1 MRNNHKEQASLEN
14 LTQILETL
22 TAELSPLFPDDSAQL
37 SSWRRSIEAVS
48 ESLRDQTLR
57 IAVVGPVK
65 AGKSTFINAMQG
77 RDLLKRGAGIITAFI
92 TRIRS
97 GSEEKGW
104 VEIKSWEEINAEV
117 NEALSMVAL
126 QRGSERAEAIDLR
139 REEDRINLQQF
150 MQEVSPENFVGRE
163 TFDPNMV
170 LINGYLNGYS
180 ELSAHVRNEPVRM
193 EFASEELEQHQDFVS
208 QESQAVYLRDMEL
221 ELPISWLGEMV
232 ELGDCQGSDSPNPLH
247 FAMLQEYLL
256 SSHCILYLISSRVGI
271 RQADLKLIEA
281 IKILRL
287 LPQTLF
293 VLNVDLDE
301 HDDMASLERLQE
313 RVAAELRLLVPEAK
327 IYSFSALFQLL
338 ETANGRDELSPREGR
353 RLEGWHD
360 DEEMVE
366 FSQRGYEQFC
376 NDLKNLVNRERS
388 RALYGGV
395 LSHLKR
401 VTQSMKDSVTTR
413 KRLLSKDQEELK
425 ALADEIKMRQQSVQ
439 AAIGTVE
446 HTLDGLRTSLKEK
459 VRSAVD
465 SYFDTKYGP
474 IITDTMQMIENYQ
487 VASFSETKA
496 EEARRWLANLYL
508 FYHDFRQMLARHIID
523 KVNLRIIDFAKSEE
537 ELIENKLME
546 AAAGYWDLMGQALR
560 QYQQT
565 LTESGLTLSLVAPE
579 TLPEPRRPT
588 IAPPPFSAF
597 LQRSEAL
604 GRGSILMRFGL
615 RRLGQVFSGFKSR
628 VLRRKT
634 TDMAGTNEKV
644 FREAVALVKRETQKE
659 LLTSF
664 KDYRQNFKFAYLFS
678 FTEQYTQ
685 GLIQLFQDFGDATMI
700 DIGHLQEA
708 AREKVTSQVDA
719 TEDLAIVN
727 HRLQYAEE
735 NVRQLARNL
744 EIHFQN

>member
-1 MRNNHKEQASLEN
+1 MRHNHKEQASLEN
-14 LTQILETL
+14 LTHILETL
-22 TAELSPLFPDDSAQL
+22 TAELSPLFPDDSVQL

-48 ESLRDQTLR
+48 ESLQDQTLR

-139 REEDRINLQQF
+139 SEEDRINLQQL

-180 ELSAHVRNEPVRM
+180 ELSAHVRDEPVRM
-193 EFASEELEQHQDFVS
+193 EFTAEELKKHQDFVS

-271 RQADLKLIEA
+271 RQADLKLLEA

-301 HDDMASLERLQE
+301 HDDMESLKRLQE
-313 RVAAELRLLVPEAK
+313 RVGAELRLLAPEAK

-338 ETANGRDELSPREGR
+338 ETANSRDEWSPREGR

-360 DEEMVE
+360 D
-366 FSQRGYEQFC
+366 
-376 NDLKNLVNRERS
+376 
-388 RALYGGV
+388 
-395 LSHLKR
+395 
-401 VTQSMKDSVTTR
+401 
-413 KRLLSKDQEELK
+413 
-425 ALADEIKMRQQSVQ
+425 
-439 AAIGTVE
+439 
-446 HTLDGLRTSLKEK
+446 
-459 VRSAVD
+459 
-465 SYFDTKYGP
+465 
-474 IITDTMQMIENYQ
+474 
-487 VASFSETKA
+487 
-496 EEARRWLANLYL
+496 
-508 FYHDFRQMLARHIID
+508 
-523 KVNLRIIDFAKSEE
+523 
-537 ELIENKLME
+537 
-546 AAAGYWDLMGQALR
+546 
-560 QYQQT
+560 
-565 LTESGLTLSLVAPE
+565 
-579 TLPEPRRPT
+579 
-588 IAPPPFSAF
+588 
-597 LQRSEAL
+597 
-604 GRGSILMRFGL
+604 
-615 RRLGQVFSGFKSR
+615 
-628 VLRRKT
+628 
-634 TDMAGTNEKV
+634 
-644 FREAVALVKRETQKE
+644 
-659 LLTSF
+659 
-664 KDYRQNFKFAYLFS
+664 
-678 FTEQYTQ
+678 
-685 GLIQLFQDFGDATMI
+685 
-700 DIGHLQEA
+700 
-708 AREKVTSQVDA
+708 
-719 TEDLAIVN
+719 
-727 HRLQYAEE
+727 
-735 NVRQLARNL
+735 
-744 EIHFQN
+744 

>member
-14 LTQILETL
+14 LTHILETL
-22 TAELSPLFPDDSAQL
+22 TAELSPLFPDDSAQV

-48 ESLRDQTLR
+48 ESLQDQTLR
-57 IAVVGPVK
+57 VAVVGPVK

-104 VEIKSWEEINAEV
+104 VEIKSWEEINTEV

-139 REEDRINLQQF
+139 REEDRINLQLL

-180 ELSAHVRNEPVRM
+180 ELSGHVRGEPVRM
-193 EFASEELEQHQDFVS
+193 EFTAEELEKHQGFVS

-271 RQADLKLIEA
+271 RQADLKLLEA

-301 HDDMASLERLQE
+301 HDDMESLRRLQE
-313 RVAAELRLLVPEAK
+313 RVAAELRLLAPEAK

-338 ETANGRDELSPREGR
+338 EKANSREELSPREER
-353 RLEGWHD
+353 RLEGWHE
-360 DEEMVE
+360 DEEMLE

-376 NDLKNLVNRERS
+376 NDLKNLVSRQRS

-395 LSHLKR
+395 LSHLQR
-401 VTQSMKDSVTTR
+401 VTRSMKDSVNTR

-425 ALADEIKMRQQSVQ
+425 ALADEIKMRQQSVK

-446 HTLDGLRTSLKEK
+446 HTLEGLRNSLKEQ

-474 IITDTMQMIENYQ
+474 VINDTMQMIERYQ
-487 VASFSETKA
+487 VASFNKTKSEETKK
-496 EEARRWLANLYL
+496 WLANLYL

-523 KVNLRIIDFAKSEE
+523 KVNLLIMDFAKSEE
-537 ELIENKLME
+537 ERIENKLME
-546 AAAGYWDLMGQALR
+546 AAAGYWDLMGKALR

-597 LQRSEAL
+597 LQRSEAI
-604 GRGSILMRFGL
+604 GRGSILLRFGL

-634 TDMAGTNEKV
+634 TDMAGSNEEV
-644 FREAVALVKRETQKE
+644 FREAVALVKKETQKE

-664 KDYRQNFKFAYLFS
+664 RDYRQNFKFAYLFS

-685 GLIQLFQDFGDATMI
+685 SLIQLFQDLGDATMV
-700 DIGHLQEA
+700 DIEHLQEV
-708 AREKVTSQVDA
+708 AREKVTSQVDD

-735 NVRQLARNL
+735 NLRQLAENL
-744 EIHFQN
+744 EM

>member
-1 MRNNHKEQASLEN
+1 MQQNLETQNGLEN
-14 LTQILETL
+14 LRQILETL
-22 TAELSPLFPDDSAQL
+22 TEELSPLFRDDSAQVG
-37 SSWRRSIEAVS
+37 SWRRSIEAVS
-48 ESLRDQTLR
+48 ESLQDQTLR

-104 VEIKSWEEINAEV
+104 VEIKSWEEINTEV
-117 NEALSMVAL
+117 NEALSMIAL

-139 REEDRINLQQF
+139 REEDLIDLQQF

-180 ELSAHVRNEPVRM
+180 ELSAHVQSEPVRM
-193 EFASEELEQHQDFVS
+193 EFTAEELEQHQDFVS

-301 HDDMASLERLQE
+301 HDDMGSLERLQE

-327 IYSFSALFQLL
+327 IYAFSALLQLL
-338 ETANGRDELSPREGR
+338 ETANSRDELSPREGR
-353 RLEGWHD
+353 RLEGWRD

-395 LSHLKR
+395 LSHLQR

-425 ALADEIKMRQQSVQ
+425 ALADEIKMRQQSVR

-446 HTLDGLRTSLKEK
+446 HTLDGLRNSLKEE

-496 EEARRWLANLYL
+496 EETRKWLANLYL

-546 AAAGYWDLMGQALR
+546 AAAGYWDLMWQALR

-565 LTESGLTLSLVAPE
+565 LTESGLTLSLLAPE
-579 TLPEPRRPT
+579 ALPEPRRPT

-604 GRGSILMRFGL
+604 GRGSILMRFGF
-615 RRLGQVFSGFKSR
+615 RRLGQIFSGFKSR

-634 TDMAGTNEKV
+634 ADMAGSNEEV

-664 KDYRQNFKFAYLFS
+664 KDY
-678 FTEQYTQ
+678 
-685 GLIQLFQDFGDATMI
+685 
-700 DIGHLQEA
+700 
-708 AREKVTSQVDA
+708 
-719 TEDLAIVN
+719 
-727 HRLQYAEE
+727 
-735 NVRQLARNL
+735 
-744 EIHFQN
+744 

>member
-1 MRNNHKEQASLEN
+1 MPNNHKEQASLEN
-14 LTQILETL
+14 LTHILETL
-22 TAELSPLFPDDSAQL
+22 ATELSPLFPDDSAQL

-48 ESLRDQTLR
+48 ESLQDQTLR

-92 TRIRS
+92 TRIRL

-139 REEDRINLQQF
+139 REEDRMNLQQL
-150 MQEVSPENFVGRE
+150 MQEVNPEDFVGRE

-180 ELSAHVRNEPVRM
+180 ELSGHVRDGPVRM
-193 EFASEELEQHQDFVS
+193 EFTAEELERHQDFVS

-271 RQADLKLIEA
+271 RQADLKLLEA

-301 HDDMASLERLQE
+301 HDDTESLKRLQE
-313 RVAAELRLLVPEAK
+313 RVAAELRLLAPEAK

-338 ETANGRDELSPREGR
+338 EKANSRDELSPREGR
-353 RLEGWHD
+353 RLEGWHE
-360 DEEMVE
+360 DEELVE
-366 FSQRGYEQFC
+366 FSQRGYEQLC
-376 NDLKNLVNRERS
+376 NDLKNLVNRQRS
-388 RALYGGV
+388 RVLYGGV
-395 LSHLKR
+395 LSHLQR
-401 VTQSMKDSVTTR
+401 VTRSMKDSVNTR

-425 ALADEIKMRQQSVQ
+425 ALADEIKMRQQSVK

-446 HTLDGLRTSLKEK
+446 HTLDGLRNSLKEQ

-474 IITDTMQMIENYQ
+474 VINDTMQMIERYQ
-487 VASFSETKA
+487 VASFNKNKA
-496 EEARRWLANLYL
+496 EETKKWLANLYL
-508 FYHDFRQMLARHIID
+508 FYHDFRQMLSRHIID

-597 LQRSEAL
+597 LQRSGAL
-604 GRGSILMRFGL
+604 GRGSILLRFGL

-634 TDMAGTNEKV
+634 TDTAGSNEAV
-644 FREAVALVKRETQKE
+644 FREAVALVKKETQKE

-685 GLIQLFQDFGDATMI
+685 GLIQLFQDFGDATMV

-708 AREKVTSQVDA
+708 AREKVTSQVDD

-735 NVRQLARNL
+735 NLRQLAENL
-744 EIHFQN
+744 EM

>member
-1 MRNNHKEQASLEN
+1 MRHNHKEQASLEN
-14 LTQILETL
+14 LTHILETL
-22 TAELSPLFPDDSAQL
+22 TAELSPLFPDDSVQL

-48 ESLRDQTLR
+48 ESLQDQTLR

-139 REEDRINLQQF
+139 SEEDRINLQQL

-180 ELSAHVRNEPVRM
+180 ELSAHVRDEPVRM
-193 EFASEELEQHQDFVS
+193 EFTAEELKKHQDFVS

-271 RQADLKLIEA
+271 RQADLKLLEA

-301 HDDMASLERLQE
+301 HDDMESLKRLQE
-313 RVAAELRLLVPEAK
+313 RVGAELRLLAPEAK

-338 ETANGRDELSPREGR
+338 EKANSRDELSPREGR
-353 RLEGWHD
+353 RLEGWHE
-360 DEEMVE
+360 DEELVE

-376 NDLKNLVNRERS
+376 KDLKNLVSRQRS

-395 LSHLKR
+395 LSHLQR
-401 VTQSMKDSVTTR
+401 VTQSMKDSVNTR

-425 ALADEIKMRQQSVQ
+425 ALADEIKMRQQSVK
-439 AAIGTVE
+439 AAISTVE
-446 HTLDGLRTSLKEK
+446 HTLDGLRNSLKEQ
-459 VRSAVD
+459 VRSEVD
-465 SYFDTKYGP
+465 SYFDTKHGP
-474 IITDTMQMIENYQ
+474 VINDTMQMIESYQ
-487 VASFSETKA
+487 VANFNETKA
-496 EEARRWLANLYL
+496 EETRRWLANLYL

-560 QYQQT
+560 QYQQV

-579 TLPEPRRPT
+579 TLPEPRRPS

-604 GRGSILMRFGL
+604 GRGSILLRFGL

-634 TDMAGTNEKV
+634 TDMAGSNVEV
-644 FREAVALVKRETQKE
+644 FREAVALVKKETQKE

-685 GLIQLFQDFGDATMI
+685 ALIGLFQDLGDTTMV
-700 DIGHLQEA
+700 DIGHLQEV
-708 AREKVTSQVDA
+708 AREKVTSQVDD

-727 HRLQYAEE
+727 QRLQYAEE
-735 NVRQLARNL
+735 NLRQLAENL
-744 EIHFQN
+744 EM

>member
-1 MRNNHKEQASLEN
+1 
-14 LTQILETL
+14 
-22 TAELSPLFPDDSAQL
+22 
-37 SSWRRSIEAVS
+37 
-48 ESLRDQTLR
+48 
-57 IAVVGPVK
+57 
-65 AGKSTFINAMQG
+65 
-77 RDLLKRGAGIITAFI
+77 
-92 TRIRS
+92 
-97 GSEEKGW
+97 
-104 VEIKSWEEINAEV
+104 
-117 NEALSMVAL
+117 
-126 QRGSERAEAIDLR
+126 
-139 REEDRINLQQF
+139 
-150 MQEVSPENFVGRE
+150 
-163 TFDPNMV
+163 
-170 LINGYLNGYS
+170 
-180 ELSAHVRNEPVRM
+180 
-193 EFASEELEQHQDFVS
+193 
-208 QESQAVYLRDMEL
+208 
-221 ELPISWLGEMV
+221 
-232 ELGDCQGSDSPNPLH
+232 
-247 FAMLQEYLL
+247 MLQEYLL

-301 HDDMASLERLQE
+301 HDDMGSLERLQE

-327 IYSFSALFQLL
+327 IYAFSALLQLL
-338 ETANGRDELSPREGR
+338 ETANSRDELSPREGR
-353 RLEGWHD
+353 RLEGWRD

-395 LSHLKR
+395 LSHLQR

-425 ALADEIKMRQQSVQ
+425 ALADEIKMRQQSVR

-446 HTLDGLRTSLKEK
+446 HTLDGLRNSLKEE

-496 EEARRWLANLYL
+496 EETRKWLANLYL

-546 AAAGYWDLMGQALR
+546 AAAGYWDLMWQALR

-565 LTESGLTLSLVAPE
+565 LTESGLTLSLLAPE
-579 TLPEPRRPT
+579 ALPEPRRPT

-604 GRGSILMRFGL
+604 GRGSILMRFGF
-615 RRLGQVFSGFKSR
+615 RRLGQIFSGFKSR

-634 TDMAGTNEKV
+634 ADMAGSNEEV

-685 GLIQLFQDFGDATMI
+685 GLIQLFQDFGDATMV

-708 AREKVTSQVDA
+708 ARKKVTSQDDA

-727 HRLQYAEE
+727 YRLQYAEE
-735 NVRQLARNL
+735 NLRQLADNL
-744 EIHFQN
+744 QI